1 MIPAVCGVLLPAV
14 GLVAAPPPVP
24 DDLSARLSAAMKDAG
39 PPALGAIVVN
49 TEGVLA
55 HGAAGLRAKGDLTKV
70 TLDDRWH
77 VGSCTKSMTA
87 TLCARLV
94 ERGVLSWDRTLAE
107 AFPELKDQM
116 HESFRAVTLRQLL
129 SHRAGIQGEPP
140 PKLWG
145 ALWKH
150 KGTSTEGR
158 ELTAQDILTRA
169 PNGTPGE
176 HFEYSNFGYM
186 IAGLMAERATGKA
199 WEDLMRDE
207 VFTPLNMTSAGF
219 GPPGTADKLDN
230 ARGHGPGGEPIQ
242 PGRMADNPPSL
253 GPAGTVHATLADMG
267 EYARAH
273 LRGARGEQTSFLKP
287 GSFATLHSP
296 TEGDYALGWVLQ
308 KPKWAQG
315 HSIFWH
321 NGSNTMWYAEMAIVP
336 EANVAVVV
344 TVNDA
349 LAPSQKTVRDTLH
362 ALVREFANPALNP
375 PAAPDQPPGAK

>member
-14 GLVAAPPPVP
+14 GLVAAPPSVP
-24 DDLSARLSAAMKDAG
+24 EDLSARLSAAIKDAG

-55 HGAAGLRAKGDLTKV
+55 QGVAGVRARGESAPV

-87 TLCARLV
+87 TLCARLI
-94 ERGVLSWDRTLAE
+94 ERGLLSWDRTLAE

-116 HESFRAVTLRQLL
+116 HEAYRAVTLRDLL

-150 KGTSTEGR
+150 KGTTTEGR
-158 ELTAQDILTRA
+158 ELTAKDILTRA
-169 PNGTPGE
+169 PKGTPGE

-207 VFTPLNMTSAGF
+207 VFTPLNITSAGF
-219 GPPGTADKLDN
+219 GPPGSADKVDN
-230 ARGHGPGGEPIQ
+230 ARGHGLGGAPIKPGP
-242 PGRMADNPPSL
+242 MADNPPSL
-253 GPAGTVHATLADMG
+253 GPAGTVHATLADLGM
-267 EYARAH
+267 YVRAQ
-273 LRGARGEQTSFLKP
+273 LRGARAEDFGFLKAQ
-287 GSFATLHSP
+287 SFATLHTP
-296 TEGDYALGWVLQ
+296 PNGDYALGWVIQ
-308 KPKWAQG
+308 QPKWAAG
-315 HSIFWH
+315 RRVIWH
-321 NGSNTMWYAEMAIVP
+321 NGSNTMWYAEMAVIP
-336 EANVAVVV
+336 EAGVAVVV
-344 TVNDA
+344 TANESTPVSEKA
-349 LAPSQKTVRDTLH
+349 VRDTLR
-362 ALVREFANPALNP
+362 ALVRDFAPPPVNP
-375 PAAPDQPPGAK
+375 PASEVPPPGAK